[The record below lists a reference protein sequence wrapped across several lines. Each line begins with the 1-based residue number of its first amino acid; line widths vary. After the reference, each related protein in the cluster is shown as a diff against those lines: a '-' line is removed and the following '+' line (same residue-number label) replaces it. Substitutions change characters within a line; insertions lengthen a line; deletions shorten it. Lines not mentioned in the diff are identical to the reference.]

1 MSTQKYNT
9 HMYMLNR
16 TRTLAMIILLTA
28 TFFSC
33 FAKQTENVLFRFNTS
48 STFKQQPDPH
58 SEPKPKTNTMYKMR
72 VIMADKIHQAW
83 ENRYFLNLDLRTN
96 MLYNVM
102 LSPTI
107 GFEWH
112 KDRYWGFKLD
122 GSYSRWGSDHGMV
135 HNIWFL
141 NPEVRRYIINTDR
154 IYIGMGFNVGK
165 VNIYRGVVGGLFFPE
180 DTGYQSGF
188 FGFSVSAG
196 YKLVL
201 TRYLTLDFSFGL
213 GGTHFKYDSFTVID
227 QTRVYQKVKL
237 KDVTKNMLG
246 PTQAGVSLVWK
257 ISGHRNWR

>member
-1 MSTQKYNT
+1 
-9 HMYMLNR
+9 
-16 TRTLAMIILLTA
+16 
-28 TFFSC
+28 
-33 FAKQTENVLFRFNTS
+33 
-48 STFKQQPDPH
+48 
-58 SEPKPKTNTMYKMR
+58 
-72 VIMADKIHQAW
+72 MADKIHQAW
-83 ENRYFLNLDLRTN
+83 ENRYFLNFDLRTN
-96 MLYNVM
+96 MLYDAM

-122 GSYSRWGSDHGMV
+122 GSYSHWGSNHGMV
-135 HNIWFL
+135 ENIWFV

-154 IYIGMGFNVGK
+154 IYIGMGFNAGK
-165 VNIYRGVVGGLFFPE
+165 INIYRGVVGSLFFPE

-188 FGFSVSAG
+188 FGFSISSG
-196 YKLVL
+196 YKLIL
-201 TRYLTLDFSFGL
+201 SKYLTLDFNFGL

-227 QTRVYQKVKL
+227 ETRVYQRVKM